1 MEKKSSDTRDRIR
14 KVVRFLDRWT
24 DRGLILVFLLLFF
37 LGGYALYDSYRVYM
51 DAADPTVSKFKP
63 GAETEEEPDKEI
75 QGFMAGWITMFDS
88 NIDYPVM
95 QGADNSEYLS
105 KDPFGDYSLAG
116 SIFLDARNAGDF
128 TDDYSLIYG
137 HHMEHGMMFGALD
150 RWLEKSY
157 ADEHLFGELI
167 VGETT
172 HKITVFAVLES
183 EATREELFSPTEVDR
198 ETILAYVKDHA
209 RILYEEN
216 VPGADDRIL
225 ALSTCKFPDT
235 AERTILICKF

>member
-1 MEKKSSDTRDRIR
+1 MEQKSSDVRDRIR
-14 KVVRFLDRWT
+14 KLVRFLDRWT
-24 DRGLILVFLLLFF
+24 DRGLILIFLLLFF

-63 GAETEEEPDKEI
+63 GAEAKEEPDKEI

-137 HHMEHGMMFGALD
+137 HHMEHGMMF
-150 RWLEKSY
+150 
-157 ADEHLFGELI
+157 DEHLFGELI

-198 ETILAYVKDHA
+198 DVILAYVKEHA